1 MLTRKLNQQFGKPVK
16 SLTGWILTKF
26 FLWHNRVQEENAVK
40 LAEIQPDDTVLE
52 LGFGVGLGLQA
63 AAPLL
68 TGFRGKLFGVDH
80 SEYMFQKASERMRAE
95 IESGKVTLFN
105 GNNMAIPLP
114 DSSVDKV
121 YHCNCYYFW
130 PDLKAGTSEIH
141 RVMKP
146 GGLMVTTLRLSTSMK
161 AASMN
166 ILLND
171 NWKPEVYMEAL
182 RATGFSDVQMEDK
195 QDKKIAFQAIFATA
209 SK

>member
-1 MLTRKLNQQFGKPVK
+1 MLSRKLNQQLGKPVK
-16 SLTGWILTKF
+16 SLTGWLLTKF
-26 FLWHNRVQEENAVK
+26 FLWHNRVLEENAVK

-52 LGFGVGLGLQA
+52 LGFGLGLGLQA

-68 TGFRGKLFGVDH
+68 TGPRGKLFGVDY
-80 SEYMFQKASERMRAE
+80 SEYMFTKASERMRAE

-105 GNNMAIPLP
+105 GNIMAMPLP
-114 DSSVDKV
+114 DGCVDKV

-146 GGLMVTTLRLSTSMK
+146 GGLMVTTLRHSSNK
-161 AASMN
+161 KVA
-166 ILLND
+166 LLNVFLD
-171 NWKPEVYMEAL
+171 ENWKPKVYMEAL
-182 RATGFSDVQMEDK
+182 RATGFTDVRMENK
-195 QDKKIAFQAIFATA
+195 QDNKITFQAIFATA